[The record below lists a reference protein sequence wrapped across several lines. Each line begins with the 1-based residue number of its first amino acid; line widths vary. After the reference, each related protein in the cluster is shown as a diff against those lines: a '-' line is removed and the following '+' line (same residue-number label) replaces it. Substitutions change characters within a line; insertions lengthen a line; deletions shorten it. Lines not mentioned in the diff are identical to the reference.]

1 MAKYI
6 DLIAPILPWAVMMTF
21 VGVIALN
28 FAL

>member
-6 DLIAPILPWAVMMTF
+6 DMVAPVLPWAVMMTF
-21 VGVIALN
+21 VGVLALN